1 MKTNI
6 RRPLEKN
13 SLLVFFPTLVLMIF
27 AVTLYIGIHN
37 ISISNIKDG
46 AAIKTIYIS
55 TNDNLNTKQYKDFQD
70 TLDEQ
75 KYKIELILWGV
86 IVLIGVF
93 TLLFSISVFD
103 RSFSKE
109 VKEDAIKEKSA
120 EINRFNKNRVVSL
133 SRKEVEKN
141 IKVIKTDTKDFPIK

>member
-13 SLLVFFPTLVLMIF
+13 SLLVFFPALVLMIF
-27 AVTLYIGIHN
+27 TVILYIGIYN

-55 TNDNLNTKQYKDFQD
+55 TNDNLNTKQYKEFQD

-75 KYKIELILWGV
+75 KDKVELISWG
-86 IVLIGVF
+86 IIILIGVT

-109 VKEDAIKEKSA
+109 VKEDTIKEKRVDT
-120 EINRFNKNRVVSL
+120 NRFNKNRIDSL